1 MEITILASF
10 YRKLFF
16 KKVGEPEQEPEA
28 TWVTGTFSCSPC
40 RFGHNRKG
48 VRKGIEGKKEGVS

>member
-1 MEITILASF
+1 MPCYF
-10 YRKLFF
+10 YRKFF
-16 KKVGEPEQEPEA
+16 LKKVGEPEQEPEA